1 MTFAPRTWVV
11 GEVVTGALM
20 NTEIR
25 DQFNSMFAAWTA
37 YTPTWTG
44 ATTNPA
50 IGNGSIVG
58 RYIKIGRTVTA
69 EVILTMGSTTT
80 YGSGSQEIGVPV
92 TAAAA
97 IVSYLGTARFTGA
110 STWLGQTYLILGNN
124 TMQVTFPASASATTG
139 ASMSPTVPETQ
150 SNGDILRAAITYQS
164 AS

>member
-44 ATTNPA
+44 ATTNPV
-50 IGNGSIVG
+50 INNGSIVG
-58 RYIKIGRTVTA
+58 RYMKVGRTVHA
-69 EVILTMGSTTT
+69 SVILTMGSSTT
-80 YGSGSQEIGVPV
+80 YGSGTQEIGVPF
-92 TAAAA
+92 TAASA

-110 STWLGQTYLILGNN
+110 STWIGQTYLILGSSG
-124 TMQVTFPASASATTG
+124 MQVTFPASSSATTG
-139 ASMSPTVPETQ
+139 ATMSPTSPETQ
-150 SNGDILRAAITYQS
+150 SNGDILRASITYQS

>member
-20 NTEIR
+20 NQEIR
-25 DQFNSMFAAWTA
+25 DQFNSMFAAWSS

-44 ATTNPA
+44 ATTNPV
-50 IGNGSIVG
+50 INNGSIVG

-69 EVILTMGSTTT
+69 EVILTMGSSTT
-80 YGSGSQEIGVPV
+80 YGSGSQEIGVPF
-92 TAAAA
+92 TAASA

-110 STWLGQTYLILGNN
+110 STWLGQTYLILGSSS
-124 TMQVTFPASASATTG
+124 MQVTFPAGSGVTTG